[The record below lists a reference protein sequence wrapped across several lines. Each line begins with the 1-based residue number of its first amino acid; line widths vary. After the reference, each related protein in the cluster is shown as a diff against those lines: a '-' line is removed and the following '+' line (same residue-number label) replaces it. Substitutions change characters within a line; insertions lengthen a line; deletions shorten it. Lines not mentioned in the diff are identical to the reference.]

1 MIIKISNLSEGV
13 HNYDFDEP
21 IKEIAIEEYFYG
33 NVSVVVEI
41 NKSNNQIVLNAILKL
56 NASFDCDRCTV
67 NYTTPIT
74 TKYQMAYLFGKEPV
88 ESESINVTYLPID
101 ADRIIIDDDVKD
113 FALLSIPMKKLCKED
128 CKGLCFKC
136 GKNLNEGNCNC
147 EKSNIDD
154 RWLPLIDLKNKIN
167 KN

>member
-13 HNYDFDEP
+13 HNYVFEEP
-21 IKEIAIEEYFYG
+21 IKDLGLEEYFFG
-33 NVSVVVEI
+33 NVSVEVEL
-41 NKSNNQIVLNAILKL
+41 NKSNNQIVLNVALEL
-56 NASFDCDRCTV
+56 SARFECDRCTV

-74 TKYQMAYLFGKEPV
+74 TEYQMVYLFGKEPV
-88 ESESINVTYLPID
+88 ESESINITYMPHD
-101 ADRIIIDDDVKD
+101 ADKLILDEDIKD

-128 CKGLCFKC
+128 CKGLCYKC

-147 EKSNIDD
+147 EKSNIDA

-167 KN
+167 